1 MMWNFLLL
9 SNRSFLAKILSLWS
23 YSILLIVFLLTFS
36 GVEITQAVRKPIKSA
51 IQKNKGDFFSEEG
64 KLLDLTNHIR
74 VRKGLQPL
82 RMNNKLADVA
92 REQSLDMARHH
103 HLSHSVKGKNLN
115 VRIKKSGYIYRNVAE
130 NVAKSKKSSSHVVH
144 MWMRSSGHRK
154 NILNPNFT
162 EMGSGI
168 KRVRNGTR
176 YFTQVF
182 GSQK

>member
-1 MMWNFLLL
+1 MMRNFLPLLNRPFLTKLL
-9 SNRSFLAKILSLWS
+9 SLGS
-23 YSILLIVFLLTFS
+23 YSISLVIFLLSLS
-36 GVEITQAVRKPIKSA
+36 GVEVTQAVRNPVKSA
-51 IQKNKGDFFSEEG
+51 IQKNKGGYLSEEW
-64 KLLDLTNHIR
+64 KLLDLTNRVR

-82 RMNNKLADVA
+82 RMNSKLAHVA
-92 REQSLDMARHH
+92 RNQSLDMARHH
-103 HLSHSVKGKNLN
+103 HLSHSVKGKNLGI
-115 VRIKKSGYIYRNVAE
+115 RIKKSGYIYRDLGE

-162 EMGSGI
+162 EMGAGI

-182 GSQK
+182 GSQR